1 MIRMQTI
8 AQLKNSLV
16 IINQLEKSNRS
27 TKVKKK
33 WLLNKLKYI
42 SSILLDDKPD
52 DETKLNQKFWTNL
65 STIVVM
71 LTSYLWTLS
80 KQVLS
85 LNFIQTYLHSNWG
98 ICITILTSKP
108 QFGSSSLL
116 AGISKRGSS
125 DYIHTLQHWAEK
137 QLVPESQIYKIK

>member
-27 TKVKKK
+27 TKAKK
-33 WLLNKLKYI
+33 WLLYKLKYI
-42 SSILLDDKPD
+42 SSILLDDMPD

-125 DYIHTLQHWAEK
+125 DYIHTLQH
-137 QLVPESQIYKIK
+137 

>member
-33 WLLNKLKYI
+33 MTVKQVEVHFQHITWWQ
-42 SSILLDDKPD
+42 PD